1 MGSGRSRQV
10 TRSGLQRRRRRI
22 GRLVIMLVDIH
33 AHAMHPEFLDWLVAN
48 PGSGPT
54 LTGDSRAGYVA
65 PGYGAVD
72 RLVWDL
78 DERLENLMQRGVQ
91 LQVFGP
97 SPGMMSTLQAAASVD
112 LAGMVNRSTARIVDE
127 ADRRMLGLVVLP
139 LAEPEKVERHL
150 LDQLATGRFGGV
162 ALPTTAAGVPL
173 DEPRFE
179 IVWRL
184 LARYGL
190 LAFMHPTTGPIR
202 PALGRW
208 TLATLVQYPTET
220 TIAVARLVFAGV
232 LERNP
237 GLKLVLAHGG
247 GTLPF
252 LAGRIDL
259 GYLAQDYEANP
270 DCGAAITRRP
280 SEYLRGLYF
289 DTLVSGAEQLD
300 MLLNWAG
307 PEHVLFGSDF
317 PYEIGDPEGANAL
330 PVIARQPEAVRR
342 LVLRDNAL
350 RLLGRS

>member
-1 MGSGRSRQV
+1 MV
-10 TRSGLQRRRRRI
+10 
-22 GRLVIMLVDIH
+22 VDIH

-48 PGSGPT
+48 PGVGPALSG
-54 LTGDSRAGYVA
+54 DARKGYIS

-78 DERLENLMQRGVQ
+78 DGRLESLARRGVELQ
-91 LQVFGP
+91 LFGP
-97 SPGMMSTLQAAASVD
+97 SPGMMSTIQTAASVE
-112 LAGMVNRSTARIVDE
+112 LAAMVNRSTARIVDE

-139 LAEPEKVERHL
+139 LAEPGMVERHL
-150 LDQLATGRFGGV
+150 SAQLATGRFGGV

-173 DEPRFE
+173 DDPRFDV
-179 IVWRL
+179 VWQL
-184 LARYGL
+184 LARNGL
-190 LAFMHPTTGPIR
+190 FAFMHPTSGTMR

-208 TLATLVQYPTET
+208 TLGTLVQYPTET

-232 LERNP
+232 LERHP

-252 LAGRIDL
+252 LASRIDL
-259 GYLAQDYEANP
+259 GFLAQGYEANP
-270 DCGAAITRRP
+270 DCRAAITRRP
-280 SEYLRGLYF
+280 SEYLRELYF

-300 MLLNWAG
+300 MLLAWAG

-330 PVIARQPEAVRR
+330 PVIARQSEAVRR